1 MSIDNKSYSNYQ
13 QLLNHIRE
21 VVDISETEFNNY
33 LSKFEIKVLKK
44 KQYLLEPENI
54 SKHMRYIVSG
64 CVRVYTLD
72 EQGNEKTLQIGIE
85 NWWVNDL
92 YSYITEKPS
101 TMFIQTL
108 EETTI
113 IQINK
118 NNLEDIFK
126 HSNAITNFFRIKIQN
141 AYVSLQERTKQNM
154 LSDAYARY
162 QKFRTEYRDIEQR
175 VPQYIIASYLDITPE
190 FLSFLRKKHK
200 S

>member
-1 MSIDNKSYSNYQ
+1 MNIDDISSLHYQ

-21 VVDISETEFNNY
+21 IVEISETEFNNY
-33 LSKFEIKVLKK
+33 LPKFEIKVLKK
-44 KQYLLEPENI
+44 KQNLLEPDQI

-64 CVRVYTLD
+64 CARVYTLD

-92 YSYITEKPS
+92 YSYITQKPS

-118 NNLEDIFK
+118 NNLEDIFN
-126 HSNAITNFFRIKIQN
+126 HSNAISNFFRIKIQN
-141 AYVSLQERTKQNM
+141 AYVSLQERTKENM
-154 LSDAYARY
+154 LTDAYARY
-162 QKFRTEYRDIEQR
+162 QKFRTDYRDIEQR